1 MKLLIENWQKY
12 LNEGD
17 VVDLSSHPKYKVH
30 QTTAEKMKA
39 ADDLVEWG
47 AEYFNSTRYDV
58 TERHADLARFAEKA
72 EELGLDLDNGELQ
85 NFIDCMVSWSAMRR
99 YSALWTTS
107 RNRRNLIIWK
117 IFSTRLL

>member
-17 VVDLSSHPKYKVH
+17 VVDLSSHHKYKVH

-85 NFIDCMVSWSAMRR
+85 NFIDDAQTARSA
-99 YSALWTTS
+99 YKDAESEKKPW
-107 RNRRNLIIWK
+107 WK
-117 IFSTRLL
+117 FWGDEK